1 MNKQQRKRISDAIGM
16 LQEAY
21 QTLDQVY
28 GELDAIKE
36 EEEEKYDN
44 LPEGLQESEMG
55 EAIQTAIDTLDEACS
70 DLESARDEVE
80 QTYTN
85 LEELL

>member
-1 MNKQQRKRISDAIGM
+1 MNKQQRKRISDAIRV

-21 QTLDQVY
+21 DTIDQVY
-28 GELDAIKE
+28 GELDAIKYE
-36 EEEEKYDN
+36 EQEKFDN
-44 LPEGLQESEMG
+44 LSEGLQESEMG
-55 EAIQTAIDTLDEACS
+55 ETMQNAIDTLDDACS

>member
-1 MNKQQRKRISDAIGM
+1 MNKQQRKRINDAIRVIQG
-16 LQEAY
+16 AY
-21 QTLDQVY
+21 DALDQVY

-36 EEEEKYDN
+36 EEQEKYDN
-44 LPEGLQESEMG
+44 LSEGLQESEMG
-55 EAIQTAIDTLDEACS
+55 ETMQAAIDTLDEACS

-80 QTYTN
+80 TTYRN